1 MSTQGTVDPELDP
14 NRGAL
19 ATNVSWYRRNFT
31 LPAAAKGGLV
41 WLTLDG
47 VYRNADLYLNGGLV
61 KHHSEGYTS
70 WHAYLHKV
78 LGGTLPR
85 TPTPTR
91 TRTLNPTPIPTLT

>member
-1 MSTQGTVDPELDP
+1 MVTFPLE
-14 NRGAL
+14 
-19 ATNVSWYRRNFT
+19 
-31 LPAAAKGGLV
+31 LPAAA
-41 WLTLDG
+41 
-47 VYRNADLYLNGGLV
+47 RF
-61 KHHSEGYTS
+61 